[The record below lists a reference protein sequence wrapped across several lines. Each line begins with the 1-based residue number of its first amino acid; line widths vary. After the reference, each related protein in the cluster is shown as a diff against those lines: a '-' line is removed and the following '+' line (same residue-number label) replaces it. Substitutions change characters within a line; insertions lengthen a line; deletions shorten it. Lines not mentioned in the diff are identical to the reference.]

1 MTKIAERMWKL
12 MQLRDKVD
20 VKVFIL
26 YLLKNVG
33 EPLEYNT
40 INDIVLQDEFVNYF
54 DFAFAFSELLDA
66 KQVQEAGTSGGNKLY
81 AITESGAE
89 TLESYESTLLTV
101 IKDRALRSA
110 LRLLAFNRT
119 GTQIKSA
126 ITEQGEGYNLN
137 CRIFDKEKTL
147 YSVDVYLT
155 DRKYAEKM
163 KFNYDERAEI
173 IYRGTL
179 ALLSGDV
186 NYIFDE

>member
-1 MTKIAERMWKL
+1 

-110 LRLLAFNRT
+110 CRLRSFNR
-119 GTQIKSA
+119 S
-126 ITEQGEGYNLN
+126 
-137 CRIFDKEKTL
+137 
-147 YSVDVYLT
+147 
-155 DRKYAEKM
+155 
-163 KFNYDERAEI
+163 
-173 IYRGTL
+173 
-179 ALLSGDV
+179 
-186 NYIFDE
+186 